1 MSASE
6 DIFFTILVRIVETRF
21 RLGRSSWMGK
31 HAHQQDLERLKCIET
46 NAIGTKFVGEIYW
59 RIHDWTAISSIW
71 MLGEIILLWSIV
83 NHTKTEN
90 KARILRLCFV
100 LYYPFPSPARVMSD
114 SRTAYGGGP
123 VPMRYLGRKYKS
135 RNRLRMKRSLSKTES
150 ETYVNRQKSS
160 TTSVVWIE

>member
-21 RLGRSSWMGK
+21 RLGSVLNGQACAPTRSWKVKVHRDKRHRYEICRRNLLTDSW
-31 HAHQQDLERLKCIET
+31 LNRNFVNL
-46 NAIGTKFVGEIYW
+46 NA
-59 RIHDWTAISSIW
+59 
-71 MLGEIILLWSIV
+71 GEIILLWSIV

-100 LYYPFPSPARVMSD
+100 LYYPFPSPSRVMSD